1 MFFNLILHYNAYH
14 KSAPFQF
21 NSVTIIR
28 LRSDLYILLEPLTVI
43 YRQTN
48 GGCVIAHVTEAE
60 RKAAEA
66 EEELKPSAIIAKAT
80 SDGKDIQAGM

>member
-1 MFFNLILHYNAYH
+1 
-14 KSAPFQF
+14 
-21 NSVTIIR
+21 
-28 LRSDLYILLEPLTVI
+28 LLEPLTVI